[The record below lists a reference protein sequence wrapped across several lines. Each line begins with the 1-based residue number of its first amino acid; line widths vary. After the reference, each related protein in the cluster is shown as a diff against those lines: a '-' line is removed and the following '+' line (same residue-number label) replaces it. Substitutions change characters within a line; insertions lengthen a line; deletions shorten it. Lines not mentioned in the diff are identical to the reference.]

1 MPYSF
6 SLFYVWLDFVFHQTV
21 WWIKQKKENELA
33 AAGYPHPGSHSFA
46 IFITCLGL
54 RVLFC
59 SEILQSLSANTWTPR
74 SLVLTVLLAV
84 YRCFALVTLKRV
96 LVRTN
101 QFGKFFPSSLSPFPV
116 SCFNSPVPTV
126 NTWCW
131 TGHQG
136 SFLWANVWA
145 SAFTQWPFSQF
156 RIYVYTWT
164 RICKMPAVSPSS
176 L

>member
-1 MPYSF
+1 MS
-6 SLFYVWLDFVFHQTV
+6 DFTLYFTRQFDESS
-21 WWIKQKKENELA
+21 KKKKKENELA

-101 QFGKFFPSSLSPFPV
+101 QFGKFFPSSLSPFPL
-116 SCFNSPVPTV
+116 FLAPTALF
-126 NTWCW
+126 
-131 TGHQG
+131 Q
-136 SFLWANVWA
+136 
-145 SAFTQWPFSQF
+145 Q
-156 RIYVYTWT
+156 WT
-164 RICKMPAVSPSS
+164 RDVEQGTKGAFSEPMCGPLPLLSDLSPN
-176 L
+176 LEYMFIHGHACAKCQL

>member
-21 WWIKQKKENELA
+21 WWIKQKKRKWVSSCRI
-33 AAGYPHPGSHSFA
+33 PTPWFPFFCH
-46 IFITCLGL
+46 FITCLGL

-101 QFGKFFPSSLSPFPV
+101 QFGKFFPSSLSPFPL
-116 SCFNSPVPTV
+116 FLAPTALF
-126 NTWCW
+126 
-131 TGHQG
+131 Q
-136 SFLWANVWA
+136 
-145 SAFTQWPFSQF
+145 Q
-156 RIYVYTWT
+156 WT
-164 RICKMPAVSPSS
+164 RDVEQGTKGAFSEPLCGPLPLLSDLSPN
-176 L
+176 LEYMFIHGHACAKCQL